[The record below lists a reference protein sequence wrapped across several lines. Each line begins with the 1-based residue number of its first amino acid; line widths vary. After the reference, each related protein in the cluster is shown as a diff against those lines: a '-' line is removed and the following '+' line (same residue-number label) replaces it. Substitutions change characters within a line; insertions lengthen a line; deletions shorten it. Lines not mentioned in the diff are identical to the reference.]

1 MGAWARASAVGWLLI
16 GPAACA
22 GAPPPAPAPPSSP
35 SPLLGR
41 PLPAFAR
48 ETIAGGRLD
57 TASLKGRVVVVKFFA
72 EWCAPCARSM
82 PALERFAKGHP
93 EVAVIGLS
101 IDEDPAQAR
110 AQVARY
116 GLSFPVVHDPARV
129 LGGRFRVDALP
140 AAFVADRAG
149 TLVWVGTPER
159 TQDELDRAAE
169 AAR

>member
-1 MGAWARASAVGWLLI
+1 MGTWARASAVGWLLI

-22 GAPPPAPAPPSSP
+22 GAPPPVPAPPSSP

-41 PLPAFAR
+41 PLPAFDR
-48 ETIAGGRLD
+48 PTLAGGRLD
-57 TASLKGRVVVVKFFA
+57 TASLRGRVVVVKFFA
-72 EWCAPCARSM
+72 AWCAPCARSM

-93 EVAVIGLS
+93 DVAVIGLS
-101 IDEDPAQAR
+101 VDEDLGAAR

-116 GLSFPVVHDPARV
+116 GLSFPVVHDPARA

-140 AAFVADRAG
+140 AAFVADRGG
-149 TLVWVGTPER
+149 TLVWVGAPGR
-159 TQDELDRAAE
+159 THDELARAAE